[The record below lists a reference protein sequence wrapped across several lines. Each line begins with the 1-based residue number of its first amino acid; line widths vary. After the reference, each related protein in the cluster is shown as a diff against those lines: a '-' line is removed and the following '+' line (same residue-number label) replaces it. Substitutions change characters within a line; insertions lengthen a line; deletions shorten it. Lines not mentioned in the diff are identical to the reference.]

1 MIGYWHEIAS
11 AEVRSVAVALAAHVG
26 GHELMVER
34 FDGEH
39 CWRWIVLS
47 GRGREIE
54 GARRAHRGD
63 ARRGCG
69 IPHPSAHDRRLDRA
83 LDVGRPQLGRLRA
96 PGPVPRG

>member
-47 GRGREIE
+47 GRGHEIE
-54 GARRAHRGD
+54 GGVAPDAHTAELLAEDAAFHIHPPTIGD
-63 ARRGCG
+63 W
-69 IPHPSAHDRRLDRA
+69 I
-83 LDVGRPQLGRLRA
+83 GRLM
-96 PGPVPRG
+96 